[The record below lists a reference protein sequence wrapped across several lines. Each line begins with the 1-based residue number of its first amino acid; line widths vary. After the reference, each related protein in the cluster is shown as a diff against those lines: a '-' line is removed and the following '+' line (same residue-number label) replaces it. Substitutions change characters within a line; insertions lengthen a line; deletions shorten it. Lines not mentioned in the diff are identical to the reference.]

1 MRKQHKQ
8 RQRIAALVAAAATAF
23 AVLAATPAS
32 AEELRGPLGYV
43 PGVEDIPGN
52 PGAFGNYLGIPDAGT
67 SERASGSVPLD
78 TPVYVVGQQLAKNL
92 TDDDGIGLG
101 SALINPQPRQNAPWV
116 ALEPAHADFDGC
128 LSWDGYDVAAKPR
141 NRGKD
146 VVRLPQR
153 IVERCA
159 QKYDIGSIA
168 TAEVLVGMRDEY
180 FGPQGLYASW
190 RDIPADVLLAVD
202 RLSFHGYRPAPGT
215 DPVWDWI
222 YDSYQADRAAYDN
235 QPHIVAAREAA
246 EDAKWREWAM
256 KGIDFH
262 NQCNT
267 DPSNI
272 EQWKACNTAWLH
284 GPGRQRYAEITAAGL
299 AAADAAGAG
308 ADIGWPQAPER
319 AAERALHQMR

>member
-8 RQRIAALVAAAATAF
+8 RQRIAALVAAAATAL

-67 SERASGSVPLD
+67 SWRASGSVPLD
-78 TPVYVVGQQLAKNL
+78 TPVYIVGVPLA
-92 TDDDGIGLG
+92 DGELSTGWP
-101 SALINPQPRQNAPWV
+101 LINPQPRQNAPWV
-116 ALEPAHADFDGC
+116 AIEPAFGEFGDC
-128 LSWDGYDVAAKPR
+128 LNWDGTKVARKALKQ
-141 NRGKD
+141 GKHL
-146 VVRLPQR
+146 VRLPQR

-168 TAEVLVGMRDEY
+168 TAEVLVGMREDY

-190 RDIPADVLLAVD
+190 RDIPTDVLLAVD

-222 YDSYQADRAAYDN
+222 YDSYQADRTAYDN

-256 KGIDFH
+256 KGIEWRV
-262 NQCNT
+262 QCNT

-272 EQWKACNTAWLH
+272 EQWKACNDAWAH
-284 GPGRQRYAEITAAGL
+284 GPGVQRYAEITAAGL

-319 AAERALHQMR
+319 AAERALHQLR